1 MRAGLV
7 LSAGSAAVLFALAV
21 SIVYGTTH
29 IGTGTVWQALVD
41 FNPDSTQHQVI
52 REIRLPR
59 ALTAALVGAFLALS
73 GAIMQALTRN
83 PLAEPS
89 LLGISYGA
97 ALALVIALSMFPGIS
112 SSGSVLVS
120 MAGAGLTV
128 LLVFSLAAVSKGGI
142 APVKLAL
149 AGVAIGMFLSSLTS
163 VIAIH
168 FDVSKELSF
177 WYAGSIAGA
186 GWGGVKILLTAGI
199 FGILIVILLAR
210 SLTLLNLGAEV
221 TKGLG
226 INVRLVNGL
235 GVLAVLMLTGS
246 SVAIAGT
253 VAFAGL
259 VIPHISRMLIGPDYR
274 YILPVS
280 AVLGSLL
287 LVLGDIGARMINSP
301 YETPIGVITAAV
313 GVPFFLYLVRSGRG
327 RFS

>member
-1 MRAGLV
+1 MII
-7 LSAGSAAVLFALAV
+7 GSAAVLFALAV
-21 SIVYGTTH
+21 SVMYGTTN
-29 IGTGTVWQALVD
+29 IDAATVWRAVFD
-41 FNPDSTQHQVI
+41 FNPQNTQHQVI

-59 ALTAALVGAFLALS
+59 ALTAALIGAFLALS
-73 GAIMQALTRN
+73 GAIMQALTQN

-97 ALALVIALSMFPGIS
+97 ALALVTALTLFPGIS

-128 LLVFSLAAVSKGGI
+128 LLVFSLAAVSKGGM

-168 FDVSKELSF
+168 FDVAKDLSF
-177 WYAGSIAGA
+177 WYAGSLAGSS
-186 GWGGVKILLTAGI
+186 WNGVKMLLFAGV
-199 FGILIVILLAR
+199 FGMLIAVLLAR
-210 SLTLLNLGAEV
+210 SLTLLNLGTEV

-226 INVRLVNGL
+226 INVRFVNFL
-235 GVLAVLMLTGS
+235 GVLAVLLLTGS
-246 SVAIAGT
+246 SVAISGT

-259 VIPHISRMLIGPDYR
+259 VIPHISRMLTGPDYR

-287 LVLGDIGARMINSP
+287 LILGDIGARMINPP
-301 YETPIGVITAAV
+301 YETPIGVVTAAV
-313 GVPFFLYLVRSGRG
+313 GVPFFLYLVRSGRS
-327 RFS
+327 RFT